1 MTASTVGDLTYD
13 NPGKDAT
20 RIDTTETS
28 LEPEDVYYRF
38 GGAAIAEMLRSRYRR
53 IHSCPVDKR
62 SSVVEEITILKAIQ
76 TMDKSHVPS
85 SLQYRDRG
93 FMYFPDRPFLP
104 FIKSVDQMVKS
115 VANEE
120 GIKQHGK
127 HVIEIAT
134 RKVRSDDKLR
144 ESFSHALA
152 TKFDS
157 LQELSLA
164 VDAVYAELLRK
175 LCNTRL
181 GEFMDSFRQIQVS
194 KSGTATLS
202 GQNLRDSLL
211 SQHVN
216 MKTQYNNTN

>member
-1 MTASTVGDLTYD
+1 M
-13 NPGKDAT
+13 P
-20 RIDTTETS
+20 
-28 LEPEDVYYRF
+28 F
-38 GGAAIAEMLRSRYRR
+38 
-53 IHSCPVDKR
+53 
-62 SSVVEEITILKAIQ
+62 
-76 TMDKSHVPS
+76 
-85 SLQYRDRG
+85 SLQYRNRG

-104 FIKSVDQMVKS
+104 FIKSVDQTVKS
-115 VANEE
+115 VANE

-127 HVIEIAT
+127 HIEIAT
-134 RKVRSDDKLR
+134 QKVRSDDKLR
-144 ESFSHALA
+144 ESSDALA
-152 TKFDS
+152 TKLDS

-194 KSGTATLS
+194 KSGTGTLS

-216 MKTQYNNTN
+216 MKTIK